1 VTDSPHDTAAA
12 RRIVASAAMIG
23 ALSAFSQQATVPSL
37 PEIQAHFGAS
47 VAATQTV
54 VTSAYLGLAG
64 GYLFAGPLSDRIGRR
79 VVMLGGLGLFLAGCA
94 MALLA
99 PALAVVV
106 AGRLLLAFGIGAGA
120 AVARAAINDHFPPDA
135 ASTAIAQTAL
145 AALVAPLVAPSIG
158 GLLTD
163 WGGWTAPFAFLAV
176 LGVLAMAYT
185 ASQVRD
191 AAGPAPPQARAH
203 AGPHDHWTAAP
214 LELLRDARFR
224 AYALFAAFTLCGLSG
239 FIGGAPYILR
249 EKLGLSASD
258 YGLLATLPAL
268 ATWIG
273 FLLYSRA
280 GRRLGPER
288 LMRLGAQLTLAGG
301 LAMVVVTAA
310 DLRNP
315 LAWFGAAMIPA
326 FAHALAIP
334 GALAKVMALRPGV
347 AGTASGIVG
356 FTQLIIAAG
365 WVQGIGFFAHGS
377 AWALAIA
384 LLLAGVLS
392 MTMLARLVALRAI

>member
-1 VTDSPHDTAAA
+1 
-12 RRIVASAAMIG
+12 MIG

-54 VTSAYLGLAG
+54 VTAAYLGLAG

-120 AVARAAINDHFPPDA
+120 AVARAAITDHFPPER

-145 AALVAPLVAPSIG
+145 AALIAPLVAPSIG

-163 WGGWTAPFAFLAV
+163 WGGWTAPFVFIAV
-176 LGVLAMAYT
+176 LGVLAT
-185 ASQVRD
+185 AFTATQVRD
-191 AAGPAPPQARAH
+191 RAATSGAAPPGAPQHSR
-203 AGPHDHWTAAP
+203 PAAAAQ
-214 LELLRDARFR
+214 LELLRDPQFR

-239 FIGGAPYILR
+239 FVGGAPYILR

-258 YGLLATLPAL
+258 YGLLATVPAV

-280 GRRLGPER
+280 GRRFGPER
-288 LMRLGAQLTLAGG
+288 LMRLGAWLTLAGG
-301 LAMVVVTAA
+301 LAMVGVAAA
-310 DLRNP
+310 DVDHP
-315 LAWFGAAMIPA
+315 LPWFLAAAIPA
-326 FAHALAIP
+326 LAHALAIP
-334 GALAKVMALRPGV
+334 GALAKVMALRPGL
-347 AGTASGIVG
+347 AGTASGVVG
-356 FTQLIIAAG
+356 FTQLIIAAA

-377 AWALAIA
+377 AWALALA
-384 LLLAGVLS
+384 LLLAGAMSV
-392 MTMLARLVALRAI
+392 TMLARLTALKAL